1 MIKIKKIIFLILISS
16 IFIEKGNTEINDA
29 LYMTVANRPITQ
41 SDIVN
46 EIKILLILNNEIY
59 SEDKRDRLQEIAIQT
74 IIKRNIKQVALDRN
88 NFFKFNKKDLEKEL
102 INFATNLN
110 MDLDTLKNIFTTN
123 ELDFSIVENQVE
135 VELSW
140 NSLIFQLYKDRI
152 SINPDEIDEQ
162 LKLFQ
167 KKEITEYLISE
178 ILIKKTVDENKLE
191 IEIEELK
198 NKIEIDGFENVA
210 KSLSISISAIKG
222 GDLGWVNENII
233 SKKIK
238 SALVNTPVGALSD
251 PILLPQGILIF
262 KVREKREISN
272 DLSLEEIKN
281 QLVKSEKTKILNM
294 HSLSHYDKVRRSV
307 SIKFFNE

>member
-29 LYMTVANRPITQ
+29 LYMTVANRPVTQ

-59 SEDKRDRLQEIAIQT
+59 SEDKRDRLQEIAVQT
-74 IIKRNIKQVALDRN
+74 ITKRNIKQMELDRN

-110 MDLDTLKNIFTTN
+110 TDLDTLKNVFTSN
-123 ELDFSIVENQVE
+123 ELDFSIVENQVK

-167 KKEITEYLISE
+167 KKEINEYLFSE
-178 ILIKKTVDENKLE
+178 ILIK
-191 IEIEELK
+191 
-198 NKIEIDGFENVA
+198 
-210 KSLSISISAIKG
+210 
-222 GDLGWVNENII
+222 
-233 SKKIK
+233 
-238 SALVNTPVGALSD
+238 
-251 PILLPQGILIF
+251 
-262 KVREKREISN
+262 
-272 DLSLEEIKN
+272 
-281 QLVKSEKTKILNM
+281 
-294 HSLSHYDKVRRSV
+294 
-307 SIKFFNE
+307 

>member
-1 MIKIKKIIFLILISS
+1 VIKIKKIIFLILISS

-59 SEDKRDRLQEIAIQT
+59 SEDKRDRLQEIAVQT
-74 IIKRNIKQVALDRN
+74 IIKRNIKQIALDRN

-110 MDLDTLKNIFTTN
+110 TDLDTLKNIFASN
-123 ELDFSIVENQVE
+123 ELDFSIVENQVK

-178 ILIKKTVDENKLE
+178 ILIKKAVDENKLE

-198 NKIEIDGFENVA
+198 NKIKIDGFENVA
-210 KSLSISISAIKG
+210 KSLSISTSAIKG
-222 GDLGWVNENII
+222 GDLGWLNENII
-233 SKKIK
+233 SNEIK
-238 SALVNTPVGALSD
+238 SAIINAPVGSLSK
-251 PILLPQGILIF
+251 PILLPEGILIF
-262 KVREKREISN
+262 KIRDKRKIKKN
-272 DLSLEEIKN
+272 LSLEEAKN
-281 QLVKSEKTKILNM
+281 QLVKLKKKK
-294 HSLSHYDKVRRSV
+294 Y
-307 SIKFFNE
+307 

>member
-41 SDIVN
+41 SDVVN

-59 SEDKRDRLQEIAIQT
+59 SEDNRDKFQEIAVQT
-74 IIKRNIKQVALDRN
+74 IIKRNIKQMALDRN

-110 MDLDTLKNIFTTN
+110 TDLDTLKNVFTSN
-123 ELDFSIVENQVE
+123 ELDFSIVENQVK

-178 ILIKKTVDENKLE
+178 ILIKKAVDENKLE

-198 NKIEIDGFENVA
+198 NKIKIDGFENVA
-210 KSLSISISAIKG
+210 KSLSISVSAIKG
-222 GDLGWVNENII
+222 GDLGWLNENQI
-233 SKKIK
+233 SKKFK
-238 SALVNTPVGALSD
+238 SIISNTSVGDLSK
-251 PILLPQGILIF
+251 PILLKDGILIF
-262 KVREKREISN
+262 KIRDKRK
-272 DLSLEEIKN
+272 IK
-281 QLVKSEKTKILNM
+281 KK
-294 HSLSHYDKVRRSV
+294 
-307 SIKFFNE
+307 

>member
-1 MIKIKKIIFLILISS
+1 VIKIKKIIFLILISS

-59 SEDKRDRLQEIAIQT
+59 SEDKRDKLQEIAVQT
-74 IIKRNIKQVALDRN
+74 IIKRNIKQMALDRN

-110 MDLDTLKNIFTTN
+110 TDLDTLKNVFASN
-123 ELDFSIVENQVE
+123 ELDFSIVENQVK

-178 ILIKKTVDENKLE
+178 ILIKKAKDENKLE

-198 NKIEIDGFENVA
+198 NKIKIEGFESVA
-210 KSLSISISAIKG
+210 ISLSISDSASRG
-222 GDLGWVNENII
+222 GNLGWIKENLI
-233 SKKIK
+233 SKKLLSII
-238 SALVNTPVGALSD
+238 ANTPLGNISE
-251 PILLPQGILIF
+251 PILLPRGILIF
-262 KVREKREISN
+262 KVRNKRKIEKNIN
-272 DLSLEEIKN
+272 IEETKN
-281 QLVKSEKTKILNM
+281 ELVNSEKTKILNM
-294 HSLSHYDKVRRSV
+294 HSSAHYNNIRSSV
-307 SIKFFNE
+307 SVKFF

>member
-29 LYMTVANRPITQ
+29 LYMTVGNRPITQ

-46 EIKILLILNNEIY
+46 EIKVLLILNNEIY
-59 SEDKRDRLQEIAIQT
+59 SEDKRNKLQEIAVQT
-74 IIKRNIKQVALDRN
+74 IIKRNIKQMALDRN
-88 NFFKFNKKDLEKEL
+88 NFFEFNQRDLEKEL

-110 MDLDTLKNIFTTN
+110 TDLDTLKNVFTSN
-123 ELDFSIVENQVE
+123 ELDFSIVENQVR

-178 ILIKKTVDENKLE
+178 ILIKKAVDENKLE

-198 NKIEIDGFENVA
+198 NKIKIEGFENVA
-210 KSLSISISAIKG
+210 KSLSISTSAIKG
-222 GDLGWVNENII
+222 GDLGWLNENII
-233 SKKIK
+233 SNEIK
-238 SALVNTPVGALSD
+238 SAIINAPVGSLSK
-251 PILLPQGILIF
+251 PILLPEGILIF
-262 KVREKREISN
+262 KIRDKRKIKKN
-272 DLSLEEIKN
+272 LSLEEAKE
-281 QLVKSEKTKILNM
+281 QLVNSEKLKILNM
-294 HSLSHYDKVRRSV
+294 HSLSHYDKLIRTIPV
-307 SIKFFNE
+307 KFFQ